1 MKTIIQTKNTKKI
14 VIPAAAIAFS
24 VLLIFSVSASMNSA
38 YAQQNNRNQC
48 DRNVVGVCAGVNAD
62 VLRNGQV
69 CVGVLQYAAS
79 CQR

>member
-1 MKTIIQTKNTKKI
+1 MKSIATINTKKI
-14 VIPAAAIAFS
+14 VIPVAAITFGI
-24 VLLIFSVSASMNSA
+24 LLIFSISISLNTA
-38 YAQQNNRNQC
+38 YAQQNNRNNC

-69 CVGVLQYAAS
+69 CVGVLQYTAS